1 LSQSTI
7 EPRDDRSQSWVTSY
21 VLRFTPHVSR
31 FTFHHAAS
39 DNSQFR
45 NSGFTLIE
53 LLVVISIIAIL
64 AAIAMPVTRQL
75 KPDPVAAASRQMMD
89 DLALARRRA
98 IADHT
103 TVYVLFMPSI
113 GNVDATI
120 LSGIDPNIKDRLV
133 KGQFASYALYE
144 RRQIGDQPGQSTP
157 HFITDWRTLPAGT
170 AIAPQKFGVGVAP
183 LQVNLLGQ
191 FNFKTFNYGT
201 NNFTFYT
208 NPSRT
213 NQNSIS
219 RFPYIA
225 FDYKGSLVQPWE
237 QWRPPGSPYH
247 DTPTSGGYD
256 AVIPLTHG
264 RVNVST
270 NWPPGTPATFSE
282 DPAGAWTNQYTMI
295 VIDGPTGR
303 ARVDRR
309 QVK

>member
-1 LSQSTI
+1 MKIRFGNRVAAGVAGRSSQSSYCDCRRRRKEALT
-7 EPRDDRSQSWVTSY
+7 RSIA
-21 VLRFTPHVSR
+21 P
-31 FTFHHAAS
+31 
-39 DNSQFR
+39 
-45 NSGFTLIE
+45 GFTLIE
-53 LLVVISIIAIL
+53 LLVVISIIGIL
-64 AAIAMPVTRQL
+64 AASAMPVTRQL
-75 KPDPVAAASRQMMD
+75 KPDPVAAASRQLMD
-89 DLALARRRA
+89 DFALARRRA

-103 TVYVLFMPSI
+103 TVYVLFVPSI
-113 GNVDATI
+113 TNLEASV
-120 LSGIDPNIKDRLV
+120 LNSIDPNVKQRLA
-133 KGQFASYALYE
+133 KGQYASYALYE

-170 AIAPQKFGVGVAP
+170 AIAPEKFGSGVAP
-183 LQVNLLGQ
+183 PQLNLLGS

-208 NPSRT
+208 NPLRT
-213 NQNSIS
+213 NLTSFS

-237 QWRPPGSPYH
+237 QWRPPGPPYH

-264 RVNVST
+264 QVNVSPT
-270 NWPPGTPATFSE
+270 NGWLAAKFNE
-282 DPAGAWTNQYTMI
+282 DPPGAWTNLYTLI

>member
-1 LSQSTI
+1 MNRQFRIQNSEFRVASQT
-7 EPRDDRSQSWVTSY
+7 PRYLGSCG
-21 VLRFTPHVSR
+21 
-31 FTFHHAAS
+31 AAHS
-39 DNSQFR
+39 SQFW

-75 KPDPVAAASRQMMD
+75 KPDPVASASRQMMD

-103 TVYVLFMPSI
+103 TVYVLFMPSKD
-113 GNVDATI
+113 NLEATI
-120 LSGIDPNIKDRLV
+120 LNGIDPNVQQRLL

-144 RRQIGDQPGQSTP
+144 RRSIGDQPGQSTP

-170 AIAPQKFGVGVAP
+170 AIAPQKFGVNVAP
-183 LQVNLLGQ
+183 QQVNLFGP

-201 NNFTFYT
+201 NFAFYT
-208 NPSRT
+208 NPLQT
-213 NQNSIS
+213 NMNSVS

-225 FDYKGSLVQPWE
+225 FDYKGSLLQPWE
-237 QWRPPGSPYH
+237 QWRPPGAPYH

-264 RVNVST
+264 RVNFST
-270 NWPPGTPATFSE
+270 NWASPGATLSE